1 MNDQSTQDSSA
12 VADNQAAPPLL
23 LSQAREASGLHI
35 AALAA
40 ALKVPVKKLEAL
52 EAGRYDELPDLV
64 FARALASSACRQ
76 LKVDPAPILAQ
87 IPVSLTPQLGDMVT
101 AINTPFRA
109 ASMGGVGAHSE
120 AWFSRPAVLVAV
132 GLLLAA
138 LVLVF
143 LPDMSTPTATAPAT
157 ETATATTSAAPSAT
171 APATTSEPQATAT
184 PVSVPQ
190 PAPNAAPAATAAAA
204 PAAPAPAV
212 VPATTAAPA
221 ALTVPA
227 VPAPA
232 LPVPVAAST
241 AANSA
246 TVPAVTAAAVD
257 SKKIL
262 TIRATG
268 ESWIQVVD
276 GAGVVLIQRMF
287 KTGDS
292 VDFSATPPY
301 KVVLGRVDGA
311 EVWVRG
317 QAFDATPFARS
328 GVARFEVK

>member
-1 MNDQSTQDSSA
+1 MNDQSTQGSSTVAGNPVSA
-12 VADNQAAPPLL
+12 VPPLL
-23 LSQAREASGLHI
+23 LSQAREASGMHI

-87 IPVSLTPQLGDMVT
+87 IPASLVPQLGDMET

-109 ASMGGVGAHSE
+109 ASVGGVGPHSE

-132 GLLLAA
+132 VFLLAA

-143 LPDMSTPTATAPAT
+143 LPDMSTPTATAPAPAS
-157 ETATATTSAAPSAT
+157 EPQTAVSTPEPASQPASEAAATSAAPT
-171 APATTSEPQATAT
+171 APASADAT
-184 PVSVPQ
+184 VS
-190 PAPNAAPAATAAAA
+190 
-204 PAAPAPAV
+204 
-212 VPATTAAPA
+212 TAAPA
-221 ALTVPA
+221 AAQAVPA
-227 VPAPA
+227 VPADTSA
-232 LPVPVAAST
+232 
-241 AANSA
+241 A
-246 TVPAVTAAAVD
+246 TVPAVAAAVVD
-257 SKKIL
+257 SRKIL

-276 GAGVVLIQRMF
+276 GAGTVLIERLF
-287 KTGDS
+287 KTGDA

-301 KVVLGRVDGA
+301 KVVLGRVDSA